1 MFELVGGVFS
11 QFGKTW
17 FGHQVDTL
25 VDKLNRNLSVFIF
38 IAFAIVV
45 SLVLLCLIF
54 TLCIN
59 IHTVYTNSD
68 CMHFMHKFKRIKQQK
83 LLICV
88 DQNIHDRS
96 IGYTRQF
103 VKLIK
108 I

>member
-45 SLVLLCLIF
+45 SLEYPF
-54 TLCIN
+54 
-59 IHTVYTNSD
+59 
-68 CMHFMHKFKRIKQQK
+68 
-83 LLICV
+83 
-88 DQNIHDRS
+88 
-96 IGYTRQF
+96 
-103 VKLIK
+103 
-108 I
+108 